1 MAKIALSAAPT
12 VNVYP
17 GMIAYF
23 RGVSRSSAETFP
35 TLVEAIPAAAIKM
48 LALPGREAAGSEQK
62 TKGGRP
68 DGLPP
73 LIFRLRTH
81 H

>member
-12 VNVYP
+12 GNGYQ

-23 RGVSRSSAETFP
+23 RAVSRSSAETFP
-35 TLVEAIPAAAIKM
+35 TLVEAITAAAIKM

-62 TKGGRP
+62 TKGGSP
-68 DGLPP
+68 DGHPP
-73 LIFRLRTH
+73 LILRVRTH